1 MVLTLEIA
9 TCLQIFEELYFNLL
23 FLYVKLKVK
32 ANKCWLQG
40 QQRKNV
46 YITWWCMTQQHEQH
60 QLLVTKLFQLCI
72 SLITNSIC
80 LSSSISKSV
89 FFFYNCVLKN
99 MLYLLGRLCS
109 INNDKWIFHI
119 VSYFYMVKWVWCIA
133 LFNVV
138 AAVQGGLLISFWV
151 FGVITDCGVGWA
163 WPCCLP
169 VIHRANIDISGDS

>member
-1 MVLTLEIA
+1 MLNWKWKQISAGCRGNKEKCLHNMMVYDTA
-9 TCLQIFEELYFNLL
+9 TWTTPVIGYKIIPVVYFSHNQQHMLV
-23 FLYVKLKVK
+23 FQYLKV
-32 ANKCWLQG
+32 
-40 QQRKNV
+40 
-46 YITWWCMTQQHEQH
+46 
-60 QLLVTKLFQLCI
+60 
-72 SLITNSIC
+72 SI
-80 LSSSISKSV
+80 
-89 FFFYNCVLKN
+89 FFYNCVLKN
-99 MLYLLGRLCS
+99 MLYLLGRFCS